1 MSNAVGS
8 HVEGNTQL
16 NDRIRALEKEV
27 EDVKER
33 EMTACLLLQEAEK
46 GSENLK
52 EKLNM
57 KDGDWEARLQD
68 AEEKLVVWKEE
79 VGKMK
84 RDCCSLAE
92 KNEQL
97 CEINSRLE
105 ASVKNAQ
112 EERLAMKE
120 SLGMHRG
127 TYLNSPTYLCTD
139 VEGDVY
145 TYVALLLYC
154 TRCTH
159 LLYCTALYPL
169 WCSIMYTPDV
179 LYCIVPIVV

>member
-1 MSNAVGS
+1 MYTCDSNAVGT

-16 NDRIRALEKEV
+16 NDRISVLEKEV

-33 EMTACLLLQEAEK
+33 EMTTCLLLQEAEK
-46 GSENLK
+46 HVEDLK

-68 AEEKLVVWKEE
+68 AEEKLVVCKEE

-84 RDCCSLAE
+84 RDRCLLAE
-92 KNEQL
+92 RNDQL
-97 CEINSRLE
+97 CELNSRLE

-112 EERLAMKE
+112 EERLVMKE

-127 TYLNSPTYLCTD
+127 TYLNSPKYLCTD
-139 VEGDVY
+139 M
-145 TYVALLLYC
+145 L
-154 TRCTH
+154 RKF
-159 LLYCTALYPL
+159 
-169 WCSIMYTPDV
+169 SF
-179 LYCIVPIVV
+179 CIVPVVVYYYVHT